1 MLTQEVVRIRRNISL
16 ELPWETTVK
25 HLNNFS
31 ARMRASG
38 YGEKYRLEVIKSGVE
53 GFEKMVMEEKNGGR
67 PINQRRTWNEDQRQ
81 KKKELQ
87 KKNWYRSGGFDVP
100 LFVPHTPNGE
110 LAKRMKEVE
119 AKNQQGRKI
128 WLATSM
134 RWTTRKSAKS

>member
-1 MLTQEVVRIRRNISL
+1 MYSYM
-16 ELPWETTVK
+16 K
-25 HLNNFS
+25 
-31 ARMRASG
+31 
-38 YGEKYRLEVIKSGVE
+38 
-53 GFEKMVMEEKNGGR
+53 GG
-67 PINQRRTWNEDQRQ
+67 D
-81 KKKELQ
+81 KECTIVQ

-134 RWTTRKSAKS
+134 RWTTRKSPKS